1 MTEDKSLNGLDVAA
15 RREANRERR
24 IAAARAAEQATAM
37 AVATAPR
44 PGNGAPLDMSPAREV
59 CLIGEL
65 LYGKRWQAEVARDT
79 GEDVR
84 QVRRWKAGQATPPAN
99 QVANLRRAARD
110 RARAIISLVGD
121 GL

>member
-1 MTEDKSLNGLDVAA
+1 MTEDKSLNGMDVAA

-65 LYGKRWQAEVARDT
+65 LYGKRWQAE
-79 GEDVR
+79 
-84 QVRRWKAGQATPPAN
+84 
-99 QVANLRRAARD
+99 
-110 RARAIISLVGD
+110 
-121 GL
+121 